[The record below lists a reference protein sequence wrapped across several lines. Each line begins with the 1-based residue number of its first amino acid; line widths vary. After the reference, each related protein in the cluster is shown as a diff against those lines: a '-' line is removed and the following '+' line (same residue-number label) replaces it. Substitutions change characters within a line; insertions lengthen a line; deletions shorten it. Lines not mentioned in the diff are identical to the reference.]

1 MQGNMLQAI
10 LDTIFSAGTLF
21 GVFFILLGIVVFLK
35 TIEKLWLMWYQF
47 KHRSQ
52 RKHVRV
58 HE

>member
-1 MQGNMLQAI
+1 MLQAI

-35 TIEKLWLMWYQF
+35 TIEKFLLLWYHF
-47 KHRSQ
+47 KHRSH
-52 RKHVRV
+52 RKHVKV

>member
-1 MQGNMLQAI
+1 MLQAI